1 MAAPASTNIDACV
14 NSSTGTVRIVAS
26 TSLCVA
32 GETGLTWALS
42 GATGP
47 QGPTGPAG
55 AAGATGGIV
64 KDANG
69 HELGT
74 LLSINGTSVTVYN
87 TGGYVITINMDG
99 TFNPFHR

>member
-1 MAAPASTNIDACV
+1 
-14 NSSTGTVRIVAS
+14 
-26 TSLCVA
+26 
-32 GETGLTWALS
+32 
-42 GATGP
+42 
-47 QGPTGPAG
+47 
-55 AAGATGGIV
+55 V